1 MIGLTDK
8 EQCPFFTVVIPLY
21 NKGVHIVPTLMSV
34 LAQSFRNFEVIVV
47 DDGSTDDSLEKVQS
61 VVDER
66 IKVIHQNNQG
76 VSVARNRGIQE
87 AKGEYI
93 AFLDADDFWYEW
105 HLDELHR
112 LTSNFRG
119 YGVYSVA
126 HEICRDKK
134 LFTPRTWGGESGFC
148 GVVDN
153 FYAAF
158 SESLSLV
165 NSTTACL
172 PRDLLLEIKG
182 FPEGIKKGEDV
193 YVWLKAASLKGLVY
207 SSKICARYNQDA
219 QSRSNLNLSDEI
231 PFYLVWLNKSFI
243 REEVPTHLKNSAKKF
258 FEAGIFYNAAGFRL
272 DGNLKAL
279 SKLKELNIPLRLR
292 FFITIL
298 KFLPKGLLSLAK
310 KYRHKEK

>member
-8 EQCPFFTVVIPLY
+8 EQCPFFSVVIPLY

-34 LAQSFRNFEVIVV
+34 LAQSFRYFEVIVV

-76 VSVARNRGIQE
+76 VSVARNTGIQE

-105 HLDELHR
+105 HLEELHR
-112 LTSNFRG
+112 LISNFRG

-126 HEICRDKK
+126 HEIYRDGKVVTPKK
-134 LFTPRTWGGESGFC
+134 WGVDGFA
-148 GVVDN
+148 GVVSD

-158 SESLSLV
+158 SQSLSLV

-172 PRDLLLEIKG
+172 PRELLLEIKG

-207 SSKICARYNQDA
+207 GSKVCARYNQDA
-219 QSRSNLNLSDEI
+219 QNRSNLNLGDEI
-231 PFYLVWLNKSFI
+231 PFYLVWLSDSLTNDEVLRNLKS
-243 REEVPTHLKNSAKKF
+243 SAKRF
-258 FEAGIFYNAAGFRL
+258 YETGIFYNAAGFRL

-279 SKLKELNIPLRLR
+279 EKLKKLSMPLRLR

-298 KFLPKGLLSLAK
+298 KYLPKELLSIAK
-310 KYRHKEK
+310 KYRHA